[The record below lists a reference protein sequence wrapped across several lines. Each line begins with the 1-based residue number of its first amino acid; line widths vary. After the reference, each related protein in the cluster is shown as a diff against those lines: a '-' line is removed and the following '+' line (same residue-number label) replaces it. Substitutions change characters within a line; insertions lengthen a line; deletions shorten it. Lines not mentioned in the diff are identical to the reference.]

1 MPVKIAVLKEAVGE
15 TRCAAIP
22 ETIRKFIALGADVSV
37 ESRAGEGAAIADSD
51 FEAAGAK
58 VCSRADVLKGAGIV
72 LCINGPDPQTLK
84 ATKKGSLLAG
94 ALDPLRRREA
104 IDAYAAAGLEALAME
119 WMPRITRAQSMDILS
134 SQSNLAGYKAVVD
147 AAAAYGRAFPMMMT
161 AAGTVSPAKV
171 FVMGVG
177 VAGLQAI
184 ATAKR
189 LGAQVS
195 ATDVRSATKEQIQS
209 LGAKPIFV
217 ENVAGIEGEGAGG
230 YATEMS
236 EAYQKAQAELVSG
249 HIAKQ
254 DIVVT
259 TALIP
264 GRPAP
269 RLISD
274 TQIATMRPGSVIVD
288 LAAEAG
294 GNVEGTVSG
303 EHVVKHGVAIIGA
316 SNLARSLAAD
326 ASALFARNLYNFL
339 SAFWDKEQGRPMLP
353 DDDEIVKAIRLTQ
366 GGKVVN
372 ERLTAV

>member
-1 MPVKIAVLKEAVGE
+1 MKIAVVRETAPGE
-15 TRCAAIP
+15 TRVAATP
-22 ETIRKFIALGADVSV
+22 ETVKKFIGLGADLAV
-37 ESRAGEGAAIADSD
+37 EAGAGEAASISDAEFEGAGAAVGTREKTLEGAD
-51 FEAAGAK
+51 
-58 VCSRADVLKGAGIV
+58 II
-72 LCINGPDPQTLK
+72 LCINGPD
-84 ATKKGSLLAG
+84 AGSLKGARQG
-94 ALDPLRRREA
+94 ALLVGSLDPTRRREA
-104 IDAYAAAGLEALAME
+104 IDGYASVGLEALAME

-147 AAAAYGRAFPMMMT
+147 GAATYGRAFPMMMT
-161 AAGTVSPAKV
+161 AAGTVSAARV

-184 ATAKR
+184 ATARR

-217 ENVAGIEGEGAGG
+217 ENVAGIEGEGSGG

-236 EAYQKAQAELVSG
+236 EEYQKAQAELVSG

-254 DIVVT
+254 DLVIT

-274 TQIATMRPGSVIVD
+274 AQLASMRPGSVVVD
-288 LAAEAG
+288 LAADAG
-294 GNVEGTVSG
+294 GNVEGCVAG
-303 EHVVKHGVAIIGA
+303 VNVVRHGVTVIGA

-326 ASALFARNLYNFL
+326 SSALFSRNLFNFL
-339 SAFWDKEQGRPMLP
+339 SAFWDKEQGRPVLP
-353 DDDEIVKAIRLTQ
+353 DDDEIVKGIRLTQ
-366 GGKVVN
+366 GGKVVS
-372 ERLTAV
+372 ERLSAR

>member
-1 MPVKIAVLKEAVGE
+1 MKIAVLKEAAGE

-22 ETIRKFIALGADVSV
+22 ETVKKFVALGAEVAV
-37 ESRAGEGAAIADSD
+37 ENGAGEGASIADSE
-51 FEAAGAK
+51 FEAAGAQSG
-58 VCSRADVLKGAGIV
+58 SRADALKGAGII
-72 LCINGPDPQTLK
+72 LAINGPEPQTLK
-84 ATKKGSLLAG
+84 GSEKGALLVG
-94 ALDPLRRREA
+94 ALDPLRRRADIE
-104 IDAYAAAGLEALAME
+104 AYAAADLEALAME

-147 AAAAYGRAFPMMMT
+147 GASAYGRAFPMMMT

-184 ATAKR
+184 ATARR

-195 ATDVRSATKEQIQS
+195 ATDVRSATREQIQS

-217 ENVAGIEGEGAGG
+217 ENVAGIEGEGSGG

-236 EAYQKAQAELVSG
+236 EEYQKAQAELVSS

-274 TQIATMRPGSVIVD
+274 AQVASMRPGSVIVD
-288 LAAEAG
+288 LAADAG
-294 GNVEGTVSG
+294 GNVEGTVNGSK
-303 EHVVKHGVAIIGA
+303 VVKHGVAIIGA

-339 SAFWDKEQGRPMLP
+339 SAFWDKEQGRPVFP

-372 ERLTAV
+372 ERLRAA

>member
-1 MPVKIAVLKEAVGE
+1 LKIAVLKEAAGE

-22 ETIRKFIALGADVSV
+22 ETVKKFVALGAEVAV
-37 ESRAGEGAAIADSD
+37 ESGAGESASISDSE
-51 FEAAGAK
+51 FESAGAT
-58 VCSRADVLKGAGIV
+58 VGTRAEVLGGAGII
-72 LCINGPDPQTLK
+72 LAINGPDPETL
-84 ATKKGSLLAG
+84 AGAQSGALLAG
-94 ALDPLRRREA
+94 ALDPLRRRDA
-104 IDAYAAAGLEALAME
+104 VGAYAAAGLEALAME

-134 SQSNLAGYKAVVD
+134 SQSNLAGYKSVVD

-161 AAGTVSPAKV
+161 AAGTISPAKV

-217 ENVAGIEGEGAGG
+217 ENVAGIEGEGSGG

-236 EAYQKAQAELVSG
+236 PEYQKAQAELVSA

-269 RLISD
+269 RLITDAQVAS
-274 TQIATMRPGSVIVD
+274 MRPGSVIVD
-288 LAAEAG
+288 LAADAG
-294 GNVEGTVSG
+294 GNVEGTVNGDS
-303 EHVVKHGVAIIGA
+303 VVRHGVMIIGA

-339 SAFWDKEQGRPMLP
+339 SAFWDKEQGRPVLP

-366 GGKVVN
+366 GGKIVN
-372 ERLTAV
+372 ERLTAA

>member
-1 MPVKIAVLKEAVGE
+1 MKLAVLKEAADE
-15 TRCAAIP
+15 PRCAAIP
-22 ETIRKFIALGADVSV
+22 ETVKKFIALGASV
-37 ESRAGEGAAIADSD
+37 AVERGAGAGASIADQD
-51 FEAAGAK
+51 FADAGAVLGARK
-58 VCSRADVLKGAGIV
+58 DALKDADIILA
-72 LCINGPDPQTLK
+72 INGPDPASLGG
-84 ATKKGSLLAG
+84 AKKGAILVG
-94 ALDPLRRREA
+94 ALSPLQRGDA
-104 IDAYAAAGLEALAME
+104 IAAYAKAGLEALAME

-161 AAGTVSPAKV
+161 AAGTISPAKL

-184 ATAKR
+184 ATGRR

-195 ATDVRSATKEQIQS
+195 ATDVRSATREQILS
-209 LGAKPIFV
+209 LGAKPVFV
-217 ENVAGIEGEGAGG
+217 EQVAGIEGEGAGG

-236 EAYQKAQAELVSG
+236 KEYQAAQAELVSG

-254 DIVVT
+254 DIVIT

-274 TQIATMRPGSVIVD
+274 SQLASMRPGSVVVD

-303 EHVVKHGVAIIGA
+303 KTVVKHGVSVMGA
-316 SNLARSLAAD
+316 ANLSRTLAAD
-326 ASALFARNLYNFL
+326 SSALFARNLYNFL
-339 SAFWDKEQGRPMLP
+339 AAFWDKDGGGLILP
-353 DDDEIVKAIRLTQ
+353 DDDEIVAAIRLTRD
-366 GGKVVN
+366 GKLVSD
-372 ERLTAV
+372 RLAAA

>member
-1 MPVKIAVLKEAVGE
+1 LKIAVLKEAAGE

-22 ETIRKFIALGADVSV
+22 ETVKKFVALGAEVAV
-37 ESRAGEGAAIADSD
+37 ETAAGESASISDSE
-51 FEAAGAK
+51 FEGAGAM
-58 VCSRADVLKGAGIV
+58 VGTRADALSGAGII
-72 LCINGPDPQTLK
+72 LAINGPDPETL
-84 ATKKGSLLAG
+84 AGAEGGALLAG
-94 ALDPLRRREA
+94 ALDPLRRRDA
-104 IDAYAAAGLEALAME
+104 IGAYAAAGLEALAME

-134 SQSNLAGYKAVVD
+134 SQSNLAGYKSVVD

-161 AAGTVSPAKV
+161 AAGTISPAKV

-217 ENVAGIEGEGAGG
+217 ENVAGIEGEGSGG

-236 EAYQKAQAELVSG
+236 PEYQKAQAELVCS

-269 RLISD
+269 RLITDAQVAS
-274 TQIATMRPGSVIVD
+274 MRPGSVIVD

-294 GNVEGTVSG
+294 GNVEGTVAG
-303 EHVVKHGVAIIGA
+303 ERVMKHGVTIIGA
-316 SNLARSLAAD
+316 SNLARTLAAD

-339 SAFWDKEQGRPMLP
+339 SAFWDKEQGRPVLP
-353 DDDEIVKAIRLTQ
+353 DDDEIVKAIRLTRD
-366 GGKVVN
+366 GKIVN
-372 ERLTAV
+372 ERLTAA